1 MQLALFDDT
10 LYPLL
15 HFIRFLFFFF
25 SRSFCC
31 CTFLYLYRKWRCLLF
46 FFFRHKFK
54 KWLKEDDDGK
64 STRYLLLSHVNVRLC
79 LTTPRGKLY
88 YCCYFKE
95 GVAGDLFCAQTHA
108 LRFIVFGEARSMVFP
123 LREASIAALNQVF
136 FWSLKMTQRTRE
148 AAFSVFFSCSV
159 SALLIFFPLFS
170 LSTFKLC
177 AAT

>member
-1 MQLALFDDT
+1 MTTHCIPSFT
-10 LYPLL
+10 SYV
-15 HFIRFLFFFF
+15 FFFF
-25 SRSFCC
+25 
-31 CTFLYLYRKWRCLLF
+31 FLVVHSVAVPFFISTENEDVCFF

-159 SALLIFFPLFS
+159 SALLVFFPLFS